1 MDKEIS
7 KLERTLFHKIANRL
21 RSYSRSTNEPRFEKY
36 KRLWHDECLKYSRW
50 NSTDNPGVFKEVILQ
65 KLSKEIEDVRNL
77 PKKVFTGKFGPKRVW
92 STKKMTPG
100 DWLNYNRTKRNEKRS
115 KELHKPTI

>member
-36 KRLWHDECLKYSRW
+36 KRLWHAECLKYSR
-50 NSTDNPGVFKEVILQ
+50 
-65 KLSKEIEDVRNL
+65 
-77 PKKVFTGKFGPKRVW
+77 
-92 STKKMTPG
+92 
-100 DWLNYNRTKRNEKRS
+100 
-115 KELHKPTI
+115 